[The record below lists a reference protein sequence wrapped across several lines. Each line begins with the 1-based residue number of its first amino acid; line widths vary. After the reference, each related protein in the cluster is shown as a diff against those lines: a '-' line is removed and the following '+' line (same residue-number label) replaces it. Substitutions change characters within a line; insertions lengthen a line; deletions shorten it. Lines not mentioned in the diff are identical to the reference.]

1 MIITKQKDIL
11 KILPLP
17 FSPGHY
23 IKQVLGSKSAEFD
36 DGNTGWRVIS
46 TGEYNN
52 ETANENFR
60 KHFCEITDFQ
70 NRDKLLRM
78 RILECLM
85 MNAWSELSES
95 TERNENVIAEIEK
108 TSEIICVEG
117 YCVSSFMRL
126 WSSYDHSAHLFRMSP
141 NGKTT
146 VPMSTVFGYFTTE
159 YGMEYA
165 EEHMKN
171 TVRFWKKNVD
181 FFEKLDFF

>member
-1 MIITKQKDIL
+1 MTTKQKDIL

-23 IKQVLGSKSAEFD
+23 TKQLLSSKSAEFD
-36 DGNTGWRVIS
+36 DGNTGFRVNL
-46 TGEYNN
+46 TGTNN
-52 ETANENFR
+52 ESARENFI
-60 KHFCEITDFQ
+60 KHFVEITDFQ

-78 RILECLM
+78 RIIECLM

-95 TERNENVIAEIEK
+95 SERNEAVIAEIEK

-126 WSSYDHSAHLFRMSP
+126 WSSYDHSAQLFRMSP
-141 NGKTT
+141 YGKTT

-165 EEHMKN
+165 EQHMKN
-171 TVRFWKKNVD
+171 TISF
-181 FFEKLDFF
+181 